1 MTSSNDELASLFEEL
16 ADRLEAQDVAYKP
29 TAYRRA
35 AENIREFPDT
45 VAALAETDG
54 AEAVQQIDRVGEAI
68 AEKIVEYVETGKI
81 EELEAQREALP
92 VDIAGLTSVEGVGPK
107 SVGTLYSALGIETLS
122 DLETAAEDEQIQTV
136 SGFGPKT
143 ESNILENIEFAKRA
157 QQRQLLG
164 EALPIG
170 TDLMAYLDEIAAV
183 ERCETAGSLRRWRE
197 TIGDVDVLIA
207 SDDPATVIDAVE
219 SWPAVENV
227 IEAGSQKASVR
238 TEGVRVDCRVVDPA
252 EFGAALQY
260 FTGSKEHNVQL
271 RNHAIDRGLKVNEY
285 GVFDVSAIDDP
296 DAGQRVGER
305 VAGSTERGVYNA
317 LGLSYVEPELREGRG
332 EIEAAT
338 AGELPNLI
346 TPDDIRGDLHVHTT
360 SSDGTESI
368 ESMVTAATDRGY
380 EYLCITDH
388 AAGPGMVGGVGLTDD
403 ELEAQL
409 ATVREI
415 DDDADITVFAGV
427 EANIHADGEISV
439 SDDLLEQ
446 LDCVV
451 GSPHAALDGDGT
463 DRLLEAVNNPLV
475 DVIGH
480 PTGRLLG
487 QRSGLDID
495 SSTLAIAAANTD
507 TALEVNANPRRLDLD
522 GTRVQAAIDAG
533 ATIAINT
540 DAHRSES
547 FGYVDYGVHTARRGW
562 AQPDDVLN
570 SHSVDAV
577 RAFFDR

>member
-16 ADRLEAQDVAYKP
+16 ADRLDAQDVAYKP

-54 AEAVQQIDRVGEAI
+54 VEAVQQIDRVGEAI
-68 AEKIVEYVETGKI
+68 AEKIVEYVETGEI
-81 EELEAQREALP
+81 EELDAQREALP

-107 SVGTLYSALGIETLS
+107 SVGTLYSALGIETLA
-122 DLETAAEDEQIQTV
+122 DLETAAEDGQIQTV
-136 SGFGPKT
+136 SGFGQKT
-143 ESNILENIEFAKRA
+143 EANILENIEFAKRA

-164 EALPIG
+164 EALPIA
-170 TDLMAYLDEIAAV
+170 TDLMAHLDGIGAV
-183 ERCETAGSLRRWRE
+183 GRCETAGSLRRWRE

-207 SDDPATVIDAVE
+207 SDEPAAVIDAVE
-219 SWPAVENV
+219 SWPAVESI

-238 TEGVRVDCRVVDPA
+238 TAGVRVDCRVVDPA

-296 DAGQRVGER
+296 DDGQRVGER
-305 VAGSTERGVYNA
+305 IAGSAEPDVYNA

-332 EIEAAT
+332 EIEAAA
-338 AGELPNLI
+338 AGELPNLL
-346 TPDDIRGDLHVHTT
+346 TLDDIRGDLHIHTT

-368 ESMVTAATDRGY
+368 ESMVAAATERGY
-380 EYLCITDH
+380 DYLSITDH
-388 AAGPGMVGGVGLTDD
+388 ATGPGMVGGVGLTDD
-403 ELEAQL
+403 ELESQL
-409 ATVREI
+409 ATIHEL
-415 DDDADITVFAGV
+415 DDDAAITVFAGV

-439 SDDLLEQ
+439 GDELLEQ

-463 DRLLEAVNNPLV
+463 DRLLAAVNNPLV

-495 SSTLAIAAANTD
+495 SSTLATAAADTD

-522 GTRVQAAIDAG
+522 GSRVQAAIDAG

-540 DAHRSES
+540 DAHRSER
-547 FGYVDYGVHTARRGW
+547 FDYVNYGVHTARRGW
-562 AQPDDVLN
+562 AQSDDVLN
-570 SHSVDAV
+570 CQPVDAV